1 MAIAAFIW
9 LMHCERKERRA
20 KLSLYPSASSH
31 EYMWISIPVFFL
43 SCFLGVHFFFIHFSA
58 LSITYSNPHTKACY
72 FIIKHVL
79 CALATHNRY
88 SLYIITL
95 YIARKYFYFMC
106 VHVPVKACAR
116 VQPFLLAQLFAMYV
130 CNVNGIP

>member
-1 MAIAAFIW
+1 MAYAHIHALLAA
-9 LMHCERKERRA
+9 A
-20 KLSLYPSASSH
+20 KPSHSVCVLCMSLADAFFSFAS
-31 EYMWISIPVFFL
+31 
-43 SCFLGVHFFFIHFSA
+43 HFST

-106 VHVPVKACAR
+106 VHVPAKACAR